1 MPGLS
6 ATGLDGS
13 RPALGVLGPGLLVE
27 GVGAGKDLAVL
38 AAVAMIG
45 GDEVQGAVAV
55 GVVTPGDE
63 ATNSGI
69 GPARGARKATRV
81 GGDP

>member
-13 RPALGVLGPGLLVE
+13 RPALGVLGTGLLVE

-38 AAVAMIG
+38 AAVALIG

-55 GVVTPGDE
+55 GVVAPGDE
-63 ATNSGI
+63 ATHPDTGLREALE
-69 GPARGARKATRV
+69 GPLV
-81 GGDP
+81 